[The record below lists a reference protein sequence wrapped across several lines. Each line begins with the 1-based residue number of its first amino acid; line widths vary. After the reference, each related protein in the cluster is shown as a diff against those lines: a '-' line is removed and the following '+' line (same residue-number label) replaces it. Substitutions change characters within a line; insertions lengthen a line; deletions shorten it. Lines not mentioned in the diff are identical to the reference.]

1 MAIGIALAAEEH
13 GKIVSARHLCNA
25 VKSYLPTHGTFH
37 KIAPCALCSFADAI
51 RKECAEAKPHPT
63 IRWLFFFG
71 RNPQGVRRG
80 KVVHGIPGIRAVQ
93 TQSARSAPRQSFV
106 STHKKRT
113 ALDAIRKKCA
123 EAKVACLK
131 YSKSGEDAIRKEC
144 AEAKRGNERFVFP
157 VFRTLRNFSGE
168 TRMLRQMLSAR
179 INPPEAA
186 LVFPKSASGGFLL
199 LFCHTIS

>member
-37 KIAPCALCSFADAI
+37 KIAPCALCIFA
-51 RKECAEAKPHPT
+51 
-63 IRWLFFFG
+63 
-71 RNPQGVRRG
+71 
-80 KVVHGIPGIRAVQ
+80 
-93 TQSARSAPRQSFV
+93 
-106 STHKKRT
+106 
-113 ALDAIRKKCA
+113 
-123 EAKVACLK
+123 
-131 YSKSGEDAIRKEC
+131 DAIRKEC

-168 TRMLRQMLSAR
+168 TRMLRQMFSAGIILFLRVYLKTR

-199 LFCHTIS
+199 LVCHFP